1 LAETSLSVFSARE
14 MVRNEPLKSKIVQNN
29 SHCESVVV
37 GVQNHSRDV
46 GKQGKAAIRYE
57 TKEKI

>member
-1 LAETSLSVFSARE
+1 VFSARE